1 MIASL
6 RWQILSSLHHSQPVS
21 RLPMVQRLCV
31 TLRLEVYNLAA
42 AQAIIESF
50 CQSFRRLNEL
60 VMVLPW
66 LGPGATDLF
75 TLSDL
80 LSSRGVASF
89 ISNGGGYLT
98 MYSSPTPVT
107 AGHFDRSFQVLHP
120 NGAHRGTYFF
130 IHKSLNHDLPNIIQ
144 LAGVN
149 RVSVTRFTAY
159 AEVEDSLKKLEHFSV
174 VREAGD
180 EREVVEEEVE
190 AATQLLDLL
199 ADTERRG
206 RLGNVNLDKVDFTQ
220 LTSQSQTKPFS

>member
-1 MIASL
+1 
-6 RWQILSSLHHSQPVS
+6 
-21 RLPMVQRLCV
+21 MVQRLRV
-31 TLRLEVYNLAA
+31 TLRPEVYNLAA

-60 VMVLPW
+60 VMVRPV
-66 LGPGATDLF
+66 PGFTDLV

-98 MYSSPTPVT
+98 VYSSPTPVT

-120 NGAHRGTYFF
+120 NGARAPRTYFL
-130 IHKSLNHDLPNIIQ
+130 IHQSLNHDLPNILQ
-144 LAGVN
+144 LAINAGVKK
-149 RVSVTRFTAY
+149 VSVTQFTAY
-159 AEVEDSLKKLEHFSV
+159 PEVEDSLKKLREFSFL
-174 VREAGD
+174 REAGD

-190 AATQLLDLL
+190 AATRLLDLL
-199 ADTERRG
+199 ADTNRRG
-206 RLGNVNLDKVDFTQ
+206 RLYYVNLDKVDFTQ

>member
-1 MIASL
+1 
-6 RWQILSSLHHSQPVS
+6 
-21 RLPMVQRLCV
+21 MVQRLRV
-31 TLRLEVYNLAA
+31 TLEVFNLAA
-42 AQAIIESF
+42 IQAMIESF
-50 CQSFRRLNEL
+50 PRLNNL
-60 VMVLPW
+60 VMKLP
-66 LGPGATDLF
+66 GNKITDHF
-75 TLSDL
+75 TLSDF
-80 LSSRGVASF
+80 LSSRGVASY
-89 ISNGGGYLT
+89 ISNDDQDT

-107 AGHFDRSFQVLHP
+107 AGHFDRNFQLLHP
-120 NGAHRGTYFF
+120 NGASRVTFFF
-130 IHKSLNHDLPNIIQ
+130 IHKSLNHDLPNIVQ
-144 LAGVN
+144 LVGVN

-190 AATQLLDLL
+190 AATRLLDLL

>member
-1 MIASL
+1 
-6 RWQILSSLHHSQPVS
+6 
-21 RLPMVQRLCV
+21 MVQRLRV
-31 TLRLEVYNLAA
+31 TLRPEVYNLAA

-60 VMVLPW
+60 VMVRPV
-66 LGPGATDLF
+66 PGFTDLI

-89 ISNGGGYLT
+89 ISNGGYLT
-98 MYSSPTPVT
+98 VYSSPTPVT

-120 NGAHRGTYFF
+120 NGARAPRTYFL
-130 IHKSLNHDLPNIIQ
+130 IHQSLNHDLPNILQ
-144 LAGVN
+144 LAINAGVKK
-149 RVSVTRFTAY
+149 VSVTQFTAY
-159 AEVEDSLKKLEHFSV
+159 PEVEDSLKKLREFSFL
-174 VREAGD
+174 REAGD

-199 ADTERRG
+199 ANTERRG
-206 RLGNVNLDKVDFTQ
+206 RLNYVNLDKVDFTQ

>member
-1 MIASL
+1 
-6 RWQILSSLHHSQPVS
+6 
-21 RLPMVQRLCV
+21 MVQRLRV
-31 TLRLEVYNLAA
+31 TLRPEVYNLAA

-60 VMVLPW
+60 VMVLPIPNAN
-66 LGPGATDLF
+66 GITDLF

-89 ISNGGGYLT
+89 ISNGGYLT
-98 MYSSPTPVT
+98 VYSSPTPVT

-120 NGAHRGTYFF
+120 NGARAPRTYFL
-130 IHKSLNHDLPNIIQ
+130 IHQSLNHDLPNILQ
-144 LAGVN
+144 LAINAGVKK
-149 RVSVTRFTAY
+149 VSVTQFTAY
-159 AEVEDSLKKLEHFSV
+159 PEVEDSLKKLREFSFL
-174 VREAGD
+174 REAGD

-199 ADTERRG
+199 ANTERRG
-206 RLGNVNLDKVDFTQ
+206 RLNYVNLDKVDFTQ

>member
-1 MIASL
+1 
-6 RWQILSSLHHSQPVS
+6 
-21 RLPMVQRLCV
+21 MVQRLCV
-31 TLRLEVYNLAA
+31 TLRPEVYNLAA

-89 ISNGGGYLT
+89 ISNGGLLT

-120 NGAHRGTYFF
+120 NGARAPRTYFL
-130 IHKSLNHDLPNIIQ
+130 IHQSLNHDLPNILQ
-144 LAGVN
+144 LAINAGVKK
-149 RVSVTRFTAY
+149 VSVTQFTAY
-159 AEVEDSLKKLEHFSV
+159 PEVEDSLKKLREFSV

-199 ADTERRG
+199 ADTKSRG
-206 RLGNVNLDKVDFTQ
+206 RLYYVNLDKVDFTQ
-220 LTSQSQTKPFS
+220 LTSQSPTKPFF